1 MKKISFFSLD
11 IPITGKYNIEMVENS
26 RLLICGCV
34 GVASYTREC
43 ARICTREDDII
54 ISGCG
59 LSLCWAGEGKMLI
72 SGDLRTVTF
81 EKGVKK

>member
-1 MKKISFFSLD
+1 MKKISFFSHD

-59 LSLCWAGEGKMLI
+59 LSLLGGRGQNVHLGRPAHRNL
-72 SGDLRTVTF
+72 
-81 EKGVKK
+81 